1 MIFNKYFDIHQ
12 SSISLSANLM
22 SFMKVKKKA
31 SIDEVFVIAKSY
43 IKNCPLEL
51 IQESISYLFLL
62 GLVRYNPE
70 SDSLEYINEN

>member
-12 SSISLSANLM
+12 SSIALSANLM
-22 SFMKVKKKA
+22 SILKVKRKA

-43 IKNCPLEL
+43 IKNCPLEQ
-51 IQESISYLFLL
+51 IQDSISYLFLL
-62 GLVRYNPE
+62 GLVCYNHE